1 MPRVRK
7 PDDPPR
13 LTPQLNTRLSAADL
27 VKLEN
32 VCRVEGKTKTEVLR
46 KAVLIYLDSYDKKAE
61 EAKRDRLAE
70 SMESMASAI
79 KMLSADQHNDTERLA
94 KMIARV
100 MMDVGTVQQVFFDR
114 AAKDTRKEL
123 WAAAKRKASER
134 LQHKRKG
141 GDPEATEIMNHAL
154 GREA

>member
-1 MPRVRK
+1 MTEEKTTGQNEEAKK
-7 PDDPPR
+7 PAKR
-13 LTPQLNTRLSAADL
+13 TPTIEIKLSAADYL
-27 VKLEN
+27 KFSEF
-32 VCRVEGKTKTEVLR
+32 CRMEGKTRTALARAAILSYMDKSDQGAKDEV
-46 KAVLIYLDSYDKKAE
+46 K
-61 EAKRDRLAE
+61 DRLATSLE
-70 SMESMASAI
+70 AMQAAHH
-79 KMLSADQHNDTERLA
+79 KDTERLA

-123 WAAAKRKASER
+123 WAAAKRKAAER